1 MDRWLSVP
9 MYTLI
14 ALLILSAASVDARG
28 QSPTRHKWWQSDEV
42 KALLKLSTEQVASLD
57 EIYGGTQAKQ
67 RESIRHLRTEET
79 TLSKIIAEM
88 SADEIDVIRQIDR
101 VEAARS
107 KVRKNR
113 TLMVFRMYRV
123 LSLEQR
129 ARLKSWRTQAVR
141 EHTSKPSQPRCH

>member
-1 MDRWLSVP
+1 

-67 RESIRHLRTEET
+67 RESVLFLRTEET
-79 TLSKIIAEM
+79 ILSKIIAEM
-88 SADEIDVIRQIDR
+88 SADEIDVIRQINR
-101 VEAARS
+101 VETARS

-129 ARLKSWRTQAVR
+129 ARLKSWRTQAG